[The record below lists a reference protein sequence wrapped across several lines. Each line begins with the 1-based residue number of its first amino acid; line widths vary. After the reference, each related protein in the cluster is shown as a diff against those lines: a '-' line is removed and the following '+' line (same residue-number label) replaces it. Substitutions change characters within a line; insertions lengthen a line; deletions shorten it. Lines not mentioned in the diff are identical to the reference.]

1 LEIKE
6 KREAMKI
13 QFLYFSDCPNHEMA
27 RKNLMEA
34 ISEAKIKHYEIEEIE
49 IKTEDDALKYRFP
62 GSPTIRVN
70 GVDVNPNYVDNG
82 NYGLVCRVYRIGDKF
97 YGSPTKEMIKEA
109 LEDASFYEG
118 IKEVGGC
125 C

>member
-1 LEIKE
+1 
-6 KREAMKI
+6 M
-13 QFLYFSDCPNHEMA
+13 Y
-27 RKNLMEA
+27 EA
-34 ISEAKIKHYEIEEIE
+34 IEKAKIKNYHIEEIE
-49 IKTEDDALKYRFP
+49 IKTEEEALKYKFP

-70 GVDVNPNYVDNG
+70 GVDVDPFYMDNG
-82 NYGLVCRVYRIGDKF
+82 NYGLMCRVYRIGGKF
-97 YGSPTKEMIKEA
+97 LGAPTVEMIKEA

>member
-1 LEIKE
+1 
-6 KREAMKI
+6 MKI
-13 QFLYFSDCPNHEMA
+13 QFLYFSDCPNHKKA
-27 RKNLMEA
+27 RENLLEA
-34 ISEAKIKHYEIEEIE
+34 IEKARIKDYHIEEIE
-49 IKTEDDALKYRFP
+49 IKTEEEALKYKFP

-70 GVDVNPNYVDNG
+70 GVDVDPSYVDSG
-82 NYGLVCRVYRIGDKF
+82 NYGMMCRIYKINGQF
-97 YGSPTKEMIKEA
+97 YGAPTVEMIKEA

>member
-1 LEIKE
+1 MI
-6 KREAMKI
+6 KI
-13 QFLYFSDCPNHEMA
+13 QFLYFSDCPNHETA

-34 ISEAKIKHYEIEEIE
+34 ISKVRLNHYEIEEIE
-49 IKTEDDALKYRFP
+49 IKSEEDAQRYKFP

-70 GVDVNPNYVDNG
+70 GVDVDPNYIDSG
-82 NYGLVCRVYRIGDKF
+82 NYALMCRVYRIGDKF
-97 YGSPTKEMIKEA
+97 HGAPTVEMIKEA

-118 IKEVGGC
+118 IKEAGGC